1 MDLNQKIKEQSKIVE
16 GLITK
21 LDNLILEQEE
31 GKDIPDYIKKA
42 EQEVGDEDEASQ
54 VKSVAD
60 NIRNALQQTGGN
72 ISDDSNEI
80 VRMNVNLKGGEIE
93 FKGDFDGESIDIGS
107 SKGFKSIYDEKNQIL
122 TISGKDNK
130 IFIKNDLKDVNLSFK
145 LPKSIYELK
154 YEFTPVETKQKSSK
168 TNKSDVLENITLQIT
183 KIKEV
188 D

>member
-31 GKDIPDYIKKA
+31 GITPNEL
-42 EQEVGDEDEASQ
+42 EQEVGDEVESSQ
-54 VKSVAD
+54 VKSIAG
-60 NIRNALQQTGGN
+60 NISNALQQIGGD
-72 ISDDSNEI
+72 ISTDDSNEI
-80 VRMNVNLKGGEIE
+80 VRMNVYLKGGEIE
-93 FKGDFDGESIDIGS
+93 FKGEFDDESIDIGS
-107 SKGFKSIYDEKNQIL
+107 SKGFKSTYDKKNQIL

-130 IFIKNDLKDVNLSFK
+130 IFKDNLNDVNLSFK
-145 LPKSIYELK
+145 LPKPIDKLK

-168 TNKSDVLENITLQIT
+168 TKKSDVLENIPLQIT
-183 KIKEV
+183 KFKEV

>member
-31 GKDIPDYIKKA
+31 GTTTTPDVVTTADVSSIGDNLRKALSYASNTGIK
-42 EQEVGDEDEASQ
+42 
-54 VKSVAD
+54 
-60 NIRNALQQTGGN
+60 T
-72 ISDDSNEI
+72 DDSTNI
-80 VRMNVNLKGGEIE
+80 VKMNVYLKGDEIE
-93 FKGDFDGESIDIGS
+93 FKGDFDGESINVGS
-107 SKGFKSIYDEKNQIL
+107 SKGFKSMYDEKNQIL
-122 TISGKDNK
+122 TIVGKDNK
-130 IFIKNDLKDVNLSFK
+130 IFIKNDLKDVILSFK

-168 TNKSDVLENITLQIT
+168 TGDVETLKDIVLQIAN
-183 KIKEV
+183 IKEV